1 MLLTQGLGTQPFHN
15 RIVMLV
21 NEWTNSAAEIVANF
35 AAENRL
41 ATIVG
46 QKTRGNVLGAMNFK
60 VGGGYWLR
68 LPVFGCFTSNGRSL
82 DGNVF
87 DPDVLFEISPV
98 FFNDAATTEIY
109 TLSLHDALPIMIAR
123 RG

>member
-1 MLLTQGLGTQPFHN
+1 
-15 RIVMLV
+15 MLV
-21 NEWTNSAAEIVANF
+21 NEWTNSAAEMVANF

-68 LPVFGCFTSNGRSL
+68 LPVFGWLTSNGRSL
-82 DGNVF
+82 EGTGV
-87 DPDVLFEISPV
+87 DPDVLVEISP
-98 FFNDAATTEIY
+98 
-109 TLSLHDALPIMIAR
+109 DALAEGQDTQMIRAVDIVN
-123 RG
+123 GL